1 MMNIETMALVHGNK
15 PHNEQDLARYPFAR
29 SLQEDNVFRF
39 NAAYN
44 QVFQPGRLTLGLMT
58 PHTHTTG
65 QMARLDE
72 SFELAALADDL
83 NFAALWTRDVPLMVP
98 QGSDNTASA
107 LDDPFLWLAGLASA
121 TRRIALGTAAIVLPL
136 RHPLHVAKA
145 ALTLDRLSA
154 GRFILGLGSGDR
166 PAEFAS
172 FGEDLEARKDAFSS
186 RWPVLRAALSPIA
199 EERMPLLE
207 ATGGYD
213 VMEPPQFKISMMVVG
228 SARQSLQ
235 WIAEHADAWATYHR
249 VEARQQG
256 RINLWRQSLEQK
268 AAGSSKPFVQS
279 LQLDLLESASAE
291 PEPLELGM
299 RIGRHALVDY
309 LHRMKELGVGHV
321 LFNLA
326 DNKRAAR
333 DVIQELGEEVLPRV

>member
-1 MMNIETMALVHGNK
+1 ML
-15 PHNEQDLARYPFAR
+15 
-29 SLQEDNVFRF
+29 RF

-44 QVFQPGRLTLGLMT
+44 EVFQPGRLTLGLMT
-58 PHTHTTG
+58 PFAHAPG

-72 SFELAALADDL
+72 TFELAALADEL

-107 LDDPFLWLAGLASA
+107 LDDPFLWLAGLGFV

-145 ALTLDRLSA
+145 ALTLDRLSV
-154 GRFILGLGSGDR
+154 GRFILGMGSGDR
-166 PAEFAS
+166 PAEFSS
-172 FGEDLEARKDAFSS
+172 FGGELEMRRDVFRS
-186 RWPVLRAALSPIA
+186 RWPVVRAALSPVA
-199 EERMPLLE
+199 EERLPLLE

-213 VMEPPQFKISMMVVG
+213 LMDAPQARIPMMIVG

-249 VEARQQG
+249 EEARQQG
-256 RINLWRQSLEQK
+256 RINLWHQALEQK
-268 AAGSSKPFVQS
+268 AAEFPKPFVQS
-279 LQLDLLESASAE
+279 VQLDLLKSPFAK
-291 PEPLELGM
+291 PKPLELGM
-299 RIGRHALVDY
+299 RTGRYALVDY

-326 DNKRAAR
+326 SNGRPAR
-333 DVIQELGEEVLPRV
+333 DVIREIGEEVLPQV

>member
-1 MMNIETMALVHGNK
+1 MI
-15 PHNEQDLARYPFAR
+15 Q
-29 SLQEDNVFRF
+29 F

-44 QVFQPGRLTLGLMT
+44 EVFRSGRLTLGLMT
-58 PHTHTTG
+58 PFAQASG

-72 SFELAALADDL
+72 AFELAALADKL
-83 NFAALWTRDVPLMVP
+83 NYAALWTRDVPLMIP

-107 LDDPFLWLAGLASA
+107 LDDPFLWLAGLACA
-121 TRRIALGTAAIVLPL
+121 TRRIALGAAAIVLPL

-145 ALTLDRLSA
+145 SLTLDRLSA

-172 FGEDLEARKDAFSS
+172 FGEDLEMRRDAFRR
-186 RWPVLRAALSPIA
+186 RWPLLRAALSPV
-199 EERMPLLE
+199 EQERTSLLE
-207 ATGGYD
+207 STGGYD
-213 VMEPPQFKISMMVVG
+213 VMEAPQARIPMMVVG

-256 RINLWRQSLEQK
+256 RINLWHQALEQK
-268 AAGSSKPFVQS
+268 TQGFSKPFVQS
-279 LQLDLLESASAE
+279 VQLDLLKEPSAQ

-299 RIGRHALVDY
+299 RTGRHALVDY
-309 LHRMKELGVGHV
+309 LRRLQELGVEHV

-326 DNKRAAR
+326 SNGRPAR
-333 DVIQELGEEVLPRV
+333 DVIQEIGEEVLPQV

>member
-1 MMNIETMALVHGNK
+1 MI
-15 PHNEQDLARYPFAR
+15 
-29 SLQEDNVFRF
+29 RF

-44 QVFQPGRLTLGLMT
+44 EVFRPGRLTLGLMT
-58 PHTHTTG
+58 PLAHASG

-72 SFELAALADDL
+72 TFELAALADEL
-83 NFAALWTRDVPLMVP
+83 NFAALWTRDVPLMIP

-107 LDDPFLWLAGLASA
+107 LDDPFLWLAGLASV
-121 TRRIALGTAAIVLPL
+121 TRRIALGAAAIVLPL

-145 ALTLDRLSA
+145 SLTLDRLSA

-172 FGEDLEARKDAFSS
+172 FGEDLEMRKDAFRS
-186 RWPVLRAALSPIA
+186 RWALLRAALSPIA
-199 EERMPLLE
+199 QERTPLLE

-213 VMEPPQFKISMMVVG
+213 LMDVPQARIPMIVVG

-256 RINLWRQSLEQK
+256 RINLWHQALEQK
-268 AAGSSKPFVQS
+268 AEGLSKPFVQS
-279 LQLDLLESASAE
+279 LQLDLQKSPSVQ

-299 RIGRHALVDY
+299 RTGRYALVDY
-309 LHRMKELGVGHV
+309 LRRMKDLGVGHV

-326 DNKRAAR
+326 SNERPAR
-333 DVIQELGEEVLPRV
+333 DVIREIGEEVLPQV